1 MLKQSHIRYF
11 DESPQA
17 EIVRNTP
24 MLRMSL
30 NPLLTC
36 CLLTVLL
43 TSCAKEQPAAGNASE
58 NSSET
63 IGDVKPLVNRVLT
76 QEEQAQLTPEQVLT
90 LLKEGNQR
98 FVAGTLTARDH
109 SKLVRE
115 AALGQYPKAVIL
127 SCLDSRIPVE
137 DVFDRGIGD
146 IFVARVAGNFENTD
160 ILGSMEFACKV
171 SGSKL
176 VFVLGHESCGAI
188 RGAIDGVELGNITA
202 MLANIKPAVEHFKDY
217 EGEQT
222 GQNPEFVKMVTK
234 QNVLATIDR
243 IRTNSPILKE
253 MEQQGDIKIV
263 GGIYNMDTGTVTMLE
278 E

>member
-1 MLKQSHIRYF
+1 
-11 DESPQA
+11 
-17 EIVRNTP
+17 

-217 EGEQT
+217 EGERT

-253 MEQQGDIKIV
+253 MELQGDIKIV